1 MDEEWS
7 VVKLTIFFAKIFK
20 KNVKLPKKV
29 SLIPKNSPSRFRFY
43 FKSLSSLQN

>member
-7 VVKLTIFFAKIFK
+7 VAKLTIFFDKFFK

-29 SLIPKNSPSRFRFY
+29 SLIPKIQLSCFRCY
-43 FKSLSSLQN
+43 F